1 MTHQE
6 AAALVKAMKSIYPKY
21 YSTLSEQE
29 VKDMVITYAS
39 IYEAYDLTAVMAGLK
54 AYVMTDTKGFPPSPG
69 QIIDKLDKTI
79 NRDLTPE
86 EAWSLVRQAIRR
98 SGYYAE
104 EEFAKLPEV
113 IKRAVGSPG
122 NLASWSQLPSDEV
135 ATVIQSQF
143 VRSYGVALK
152 QQEEVRKIP
161 QNVRDIIKIAL
172 NETPM
177 LEGG

>member
-1 MTHQE
+1 MTKQE
-6 AAALVKAMKSIYPKY
+6 AASLLIAMQSIYPKF
-21 YSTLSEQE
+21 YSGIDKKDLA
-29 VKDMVITYAS
+29 DMVDTYAS
-39 IYEAYDLTAVMAGLK
+39 IYAEYEYTAIMAGLK

-69 QIIDKLDKTI
+69 QIIDKIDKTI

-113 IKRAVGSPG
+113 IQRAVGSPG